1 MRGFSTAAA
10 RAQGSLDG
18 SFLAKLG
25 AVCFAVGAGMELFM
39 IKTGFYDKVVQLEA
53 DRIRE
58 YRRALAAGEITDEP
72 IDIRKL
78 LDEKF
83 KR

>member
-1 MRGFSTAAA
+1 M
-10 RAQGSLDG
+10 
-18 SFLAKLG
+18 
-25 AVCFAVGAGMELFM
+25 
-39 IKTGFYDKVVQLEA
+39 VQLEA